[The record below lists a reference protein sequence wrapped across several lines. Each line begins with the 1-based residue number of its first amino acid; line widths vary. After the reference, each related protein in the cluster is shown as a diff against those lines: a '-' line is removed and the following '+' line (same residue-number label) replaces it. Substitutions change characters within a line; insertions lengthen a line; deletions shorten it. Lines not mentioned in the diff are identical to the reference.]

1 MSIPKVIMS
10 AIVIALLVW
19 GGLVF
24 DNGWNKAT
32 LQKTTEKITI
42 KSGEGS
48 DLISQK
54 LSDKKLINNQTL
66 FQLKLSSSGAVIIPG
81 IYTIESDTPAQI
93 ITQLKKQSKSI
104 AENEKNRVVRATK
117 TVTIPEGKTVDEIAD
132 ILQKNGVG
140 NMVTWK
146 QYVTT
151 RQAELSYEFLPSP
164 LPCQYGNI
172 KSCVKYYYEGYLY
185 PNTYDFFMDAT
196 PREITQK
203 FLDGFEQ
210 KVPRTSSPDFAKQII
225 VASIVERETGR
236 PGGITDENRALL
248 AQERALVAG
257 VVYNRL
263 QNGTKIQSDPTVAYG
278 LGKQIC
284 QQGRTITGCIFL
296 DDPLVA
302 GSKYD
307 TYEIAGLPIGPITT
321 PQLDCITAAQ
331 NPAESDF
338 LYFVADISGK
348 KYFAKTNAEHE
359 ANIAKVSK
367 INQELA
373 K

>member
-1 MSIPKVIMS
+1 MSVVI
-10 AIVIALLVW
+10 IALLIW

-24 DNGWNKAT
+24 DNGWNKAIA
-32 LQKTTEKITI
+32 QKNIEKITI
-42 KSGEGS
+42 ESGDGS
-48 DLISQK
+48 DVISQK
-54 LSDKKLINNQTL
+54 LSSKKLINNQTL
-66 FQLKLSSSGAVIIPG
+66 FQLKLSSSGANIIPG
-81 IYTIESDTPAQI
+81 TYTIESDTPAQI

-104 AENEKNRVVRATK
+104 AENEKNRVGRVTK

-140 NMVTWK
+140 EMAAWK
-146 QYVTT
+146 KFVTT
-151 RQAELSYEFLPSP
+151 RQAELTYSFLPNP
-164 LPCQYGNI
+164 LPCQYGNV
-172 KSCVKYYYEGYLY
+172 KSCAKYYYEGYLY
-185 PNTYDFFMDAT
+185 PNTYDFFVGAT

-203 FLDGFEQ
+203 FLDGFAQ
-210 KVPRTSSPDFAKQII
+210 KVPPSSSSDFAKQII

-307 TYEIAGLPIGPITT
+307 TYEIFGLPIGPIAT
-321 PQLDCITAAQ
+321 PQLDCIVAAQ
-331 NPAESDF
+331 NPAESDY

-359 ANIAKVSK
+359 ANIAKVNK